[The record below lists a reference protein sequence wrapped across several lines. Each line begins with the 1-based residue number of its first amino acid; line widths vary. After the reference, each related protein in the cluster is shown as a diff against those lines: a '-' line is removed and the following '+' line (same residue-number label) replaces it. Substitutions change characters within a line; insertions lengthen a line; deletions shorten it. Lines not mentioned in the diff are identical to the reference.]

1 MAKKRIDTLL
11 EDRHGVTATW
21 HGAAFIVEALLLL
34 VFLAFALAVFMQLFG
49 AAHSRGTEERQ
60 LTQAVL
66 LAANDAEA
74 FAAAPQAGTV
84 TTTFDAYLVEREVS
98 TERSQS
104 GTLYRA
110 SITVTCEG
118 QPVYELE
125 SARYVSDEVEGGD
138 AL

>member
-1 MAKKRIDTLL
+1 MAKKRFGTLL
-11 EDRHGVTATW
+11 ESRHGVSATW
-21 HGAAFIVEALLLL
+21 HGAAFVMEALLLL

-49 AAHSRGTEERQ
+49 VAHSRGTEERQ

-66 LAANDAEA
+66 LASNDAEA

-84 TTTFDAYLVEREVS
+84 ATTFDAYAVEREVS
-98 TERSQS
+98 TERSQG

-110 SITVTCEG
+110 IITVTCEG
-118 QPVYELE
+118 RSVYELE
-125 SARYVSDEVEGGD
+125 SARYVSDGTEGGD

>member
-1 MAKKRIDTLL
+1 MAKKRIGTLL
-11 EDRHGVTATW
+11 ESRHGVTTTW
-21 HGAAFIVEALLLL
+21 HGAAFVVEALLLL

-74 FAAAPQAGTV
+74 FAAAPQAGTE
-84 TTTFDAYLVEREVS
+84 TTTLDAYVVEREVRA
-98 TERSQS
+98 ERSQS

-110 SITVTCEG
+110 TITVTCDDKT
-118 QPVYELE
+118 VYELE
-125 SARYVSDEVEGGD
+125 SASYVSDGTEGGD

>member
-1 MAKKRIDTLL
+1 MAKKRVGTLL
-11 EDRHGVTATW
+11 ESRHGISTTW
-21 HGAAFIVEALLLL
+21 HGAAFVVEALLLL

-66 LAANDAEA
+66 LAANDAET
-74 FAAAPQAGTV
+74 FAAAPQAGTE
-84 TTTFDAYLVEREVS
+84 TTTFDAYVVEREVKA
-98 TERSQS
+98 ERSQS

-110 SITVTCEG
+110 FITVVCEG

-125 SARYVSDEVEGGD
+125 SARYVSDGTEGGD
-138 AL
+138 AV